1 MNLPLRPISR
11 SMSLLIMP
19 LRSRRRRGRWHQRPW
34 SLFVVV
40 LVIAGAVFWTMSRTE
55 MQSFSLA
62 NLLPKTAPA
71 SRDSNQELV
80 SLLSGERGERKA
92 FEEQLNALMARL
104 DSLARDLDDLK
115 SFRAGTSEPS
125 SKEAA
130 GHEDSSA

>member
-55 MQSFSLA
+55 MQSFSQA
-62 NLLPKTAPA
+62 NLLPKAAPA
-71 SRDSNQELV
+71 SRDSNQEFAR
-80 SLLSGERGERKA
+80 LLSDETAERKA
-92 FEEQLNALMARL
+92 FGEQLDALMARL
-104 DSLARDLDDLK
+104 DNLARELD
-115 SFRAGTSEPS
+115 
-125 SKEAA
+125 
-130 GHEDSSA
+130 